1 MLATAKSQRHRRKER
16 PESGM
21 AQKGV
26 GVGVEVVVALITET
40 SSHTGRWSRHQTGGW
55 QDLVGEQLV
64 VG

>member
-26 GVGVEVVVALITET
+26 GVGGGGGGGADHRDQQSHRQVEQAPDRRVA
-40 SSHTGRWSRHQTGGW
+40 GPGG
-55 QDLVGEQLV
+55 
-64 VG
+64 

>member
-21 AQKGV
+21 AQK